1 MQNMTQA
8 ISTHEHMQTTD
19 RILSLKL
26 IDDKAPISSTGLIDR
41 RLFTGDNKLHAVTDP
56 QTGMWSLRYEQGKLP
71 QAFMCSFTS
80 FKSLMKFASAY
91 FLKRN
96 VMISEVTA

>member
-8 ISTHEHMQTTD
+8 METHEHMRTSD
-19 RILSLKL
+19 RLLSLKL
-26 IDDKAPISSTGLIDR
+26 IDDKAPMSSTGLIDR
-41 RLFTGDNKLHAVTDP
+41 RLFTGDNKLHAVTDA

-71 QAFMCSFTS
+71 QAFQCSFTS
-80 FKSLMKFASAY
+80 FKALMKFASAY

-96 VMISEVTA
+96 VMVEEVTT